1 MDSSTDNLI
10 IKTETYAQ
18 IAEPAPF
25 SLKGL
30 KETLTRPLIYY
41 EKFVNVN
48 GSAIEGIES
57 SLRSLSYILPG
68 RFKDSEFVSE
78 ICNHN
83 LLVYHKIM
91 IYVLLL
97 IILNSLYTN
106 LSF

>member
-1 MDSSTDNLI
+1 MYRYPALIKMGNKSSELEPSSSTNLI
-10 IKTETYAQ
+10 NEPEIYTQ
-18 IAEPAPF
+18 ISEPTPF

-30 KETLTRPLIYY
+30 KETLTSPLIYY

-78 ICNHN
+78 IRKRN
-83 LLVYHKIM
+83 LFFK
-91 IYVLLL
+91 
-97 IILNSLYTN
+97 
-106 LSF
+106 